1 MTIELKPCPFCNGK
15 AEMMGITFVYV
26 KCLNC
31 GVETMGYKEEEDAA
45 FAWNRRDGE
54 NHEHDD

>member
-1 MTIELKPCPFCNGK
+1 MMIELKPCPFCNGK
-15 AEMMGITFVYV
+15 AKMMGITFVYV

-45 FAWNRRDGE
+45 FAWNQRAGE
-54 NHEHDD
+54 NHDD

>member
-1 MTIELKPCPFCNGK
+1 MSERLKPCPFCGGE

-31 GVETMGYKEEEDAA
+31 GVETMGYREEDEAA
-45 FAWNRRDGE
+45 GTWNRRAGE
-54 NHEHDD
+54 NHDDT